1 MAKIVQ
7 HPPAVR
13 RGVTQLMYVGDS
25 DGGIEY
31 EDRTA
36 FPGRGFLVVGGSV
49 IALIAAFKAKG
60 AMRAAAI
67 GALALLV
74 TRFRD

>member
-13 RGVTQLMYVGDS
+13 RGVTQLMYVGD

-31 EDRTA
+31 EDRTKL
-36 FPGRGFLVVGGSV
+36 PGFVLVGGAV
-49 IALIAAFKAKG
+49 VALYAAFKTKG

-67 GALALLV
+67 GALSYLALKL
-74 TRFRD
+74 RN